1 MIVACDYK
9 AVEWMVAL
17 ELSRDKVG
25 VREWMEGADM
35 HSINQAKF
43 KLPDRRIAKIFLFR
57 LIYGGTE
64 WSYAKDP
71 DYNWIS
77 DSPKFWAKMIEA
89 FYEKYSGLHRW
100 HGSQMETAIRTGK
113 LVIPTGREYQYA
125 AKRNRRGELEWPR
138 TTILNYPVQG
148 FAAELVK
155 VGRVLLVQRLH
166 KEVPDALFV
175 NTVHDS
181 LVVDTPSPDA
191 GRVLEIMYDVVHRQT
206 FEMFNRLFTYK
217 LTLPIRGEI
226 FYGPNQSDLTEWRP
240 S

>member
-35 HSINQAKF
+35 HSINQEKF
-43 KLPDRRIAKIFLFR
+43 KLPERRIAKIFLFR

-77 DSPKFWAKMIEA
+77 DSPKFWRDMIEK
-89 FYEKYSGLHRW
+89 FYDKYSGLHRW
-100 HGSQMETAIRTGK
+100 HGQLVSTVTRTGK
-113 LVIPTGREYQYA
+113 LVIPTGREYLYSPER
-125 AKRNRRGELEWPR
+125 KRGEMVWPR

-155 VGRVLLVQRLH
+155 IGRVLLMTRLAV
-166 KEVPDALFV
+166 EAPRSLLIS
-175 NTVHDS
+175 TVHDS
-181 LVVDTPSPDA
+181 LVVDAHPDEA
-191 GRVLEIMYDVVHRQT
+191 LTVAKMMWEIVHKQT
-206 FEMFNRLFTYK
+206 FEAFNKLFTYQ
-217 LTLPIRGEI
+217 LTLPIRGDI
-226 FYGPNQSDLTEWRP
+226 SFGPNQSDLEEWKP
-240 S
+240 